1 MFLWN
6 ARASPALPV
15 KIRKT
20 ESVFNHIDPKYFQIK
35 LSKFTSKFAQ
45 FSELRLSYCFEYSQK
60 LVNLPSTSLMLKIFV
75 RNFNCNFISTFRCE
89 SVDFVSEIY
98 NFTYEI
104 QVSHTFSYVKFTV
117 KDHLWKLISH
127 VEIVVIISYVEME
140 HLWNRIWDF
149 SKKMDHAIPN

>member
-89 SVDFVSEIY
+89 SVDFVSEIHGKGSFVKI
-98 NFTYEI
+98 NFTCGNCCYYFI
-104 QVSHTFSYVKFTV
+104 CGNGTLVKSYLKF
-117 KDHLWKLISH
+117 
-127 VEIVVIISYVEME
+127 
-140 HLWNRIWDF
+140 
-149 SKKMDHAIPN
+149 